1 MKEKYKNNIELIQII
16 QKKIVEYM
24 REERLQIKEYLRY
37 EEKYNKDNIE
47 MIKQHINN
55 FIV

>member
-1 MKEKYKNNIELIQII
+1 MKDKYKNNIELIQII